1 MKIGAQLYT
10 VRDKCKTIEG
20 LYNTLEEVKKIGYN
34 YVQLSGVC
42 AYDPEDMRKKLDSL
56 GLKCTLTHTD
66 VNRMVNE
73 TEAVV
78 NEHRIFGCKNIGI
91 GGMPAEY
98 RGSSDGAARFA
109 EKYLPAALKM
119 REMGATMMY
128 HNHHFEFKKYDGKCV
143 LKDIAERF
151 PADALGFT
159 LDTYWVQA
167 GGGDCLEWLD
177 ILKGRIECIHLKDMV
192 YGETGAVYAPI
203 YEGNMNFDKIIPFA
217 AECGAKYAFVEQDDT
232 FGLDTLEALKI
243 SFDNVTKRFPEMA

>member
-10 VRDKCKTIEG
+10 VRDKCKTTEG
-20 LYNTLEEVKKIGYN
+20 LYDTLKKIAAIGYK

-42 AYDPEDMRKKLDSL
+42 AYDPAEMRDKLASL
-56 GLKCTLTHTD
+56 GLACTLTHTD
-66 VNRMVNE
+66 VARMVND
-73 TEAVV
+73 TENVV
-78 NEHRIFGCKNIGI
+78 KEHFVFGCKNIGI
-91 GGMPAEY
+91 GGMPGEY
-98 RGSSDGAARFA
+98 RGCADGAARFA

-167 GGGDCLEWLD
+167 GGGDCIDWLE

-192 YGETGAVYAPI
+192 FGETGAIYAPI
-203 YEGNMNFDKIIPFA
+203 YEGNMSFDKIIPKA
-217 AECGAKYAFVEQDDT
+217 VECGAKYAFVEQDDT
-232 FGLDTLEALKI
+232 YGTDSLDCLKI
-243 SFDNVTKRFPEMA
+243 SFDNVTKRFPELA